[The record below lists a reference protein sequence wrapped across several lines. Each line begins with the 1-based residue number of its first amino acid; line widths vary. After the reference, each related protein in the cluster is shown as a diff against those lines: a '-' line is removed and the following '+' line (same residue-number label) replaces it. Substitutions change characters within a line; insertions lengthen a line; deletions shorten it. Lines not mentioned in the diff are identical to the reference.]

1 MTPATNALKKENGG
15 LYLSV
20 PGRPLHPGSTNGTGN
35 ADNSPLWVAVFSI
48 IAKKG
53 TGKIDS
59 HDPP

>member
-1 MTPATNALKKENGG
+1 MTPATNALKKKNGR

-20 PGRPLHPGSTNGTGN
+20 QGQPFHTGSTNGTGI
-35 ADNSPLWVAVFSI
+35 ADKSPLWVAVFSI

-59 HDPP
+59 HD